1 MTFLELRFY
10 SRIRFTT
17 KSNIYLDLL
26 PQPDFSTDRSEEV
39 LVELDRLQEVALGQ
53 VELQRELLEALIE
66 VVRVNIE
73 AIQKALPAS
82 DCLTVSKCSHQI
94 KGAAANVG
102 VPPIRAIAA
111 ELERQAKA
119 ENLLGA
125 AELLAALENQRSR
138 VQAFVSSQLL

>member
-1 MTFLELRFY
+1 M
-10 SRIRFTT
+10 S
-17 KSNIYLDLL
+17 
-26 PQPDFSTDRSEEV
+26 QPDFYTDYSEEV

-53 VELQRELLEALIE
+53 VELQRELLETLIE

-73 AIQKALPAS
+73 AIQNALPAS
-82 DCLTVSKCSHQI
+82 DYLTVSKCSHQI

-102 VPPIRAIAA
+102 VPSIRGLAA

-119 ENLLGA
+119 QNLLGA

-138 VQAFVSSQLL
+138 VQAFISSQLS